1 MMKENDIRPDDS
13 MKGQAER
20 LAADVARLLRHKN
33 EFVPVACPA
42 CGAED
47 TRACYQKYGIEFVG
61 CRRCATIY
69 ASPRPKPEHL
79 DEYYR
84 HSENYAYWNKHIFPP
99 SESARREHIFKPRV
113 AKVLDIC
120 AKHGVVRGTILE
132 VGAGFGIFCEEMVR
146 ANFFHRV
153 IGIEPT
159 PDLAETCRRRGL
171 EIIEKP
177 VEQVEL
183 GQGTVDV
190 VANFEV
196 IEHLF
201 APRAFLEQCRDL
213 LTAGGVFITTCPN
226 GLGFDIAAM
235 GPLSSAVDNEHLN
248 LFNPDSLAG
257 LLESCGFE
265 VIEKQ
270 TPGQLDA
277 ELVRKQALAGA
288 FDLSAQPLLKRI
300 LLDEWDRLGGA
311 FQRFLSDNQLS
322 SNMLLVAK
330 KR

>member
-1 MMKENDIRPDDS
+1 MLKENDIRPDAA

-20 LAADVARLLRHKN
+20 LATDVARLLRHKAH
-33 EFVPVACPA
+33 FVPVACPA
-42 CGAED
+42 CGVDDAG
-47 TRACYQKYGIEFVG
+47 ACYQKYGIEFVG

-84 HSENYAYWNKHIFPP
+84 LSENYAYWNKHIFPP
-99 SESARREHIFKPRV
+99 SEAARREHIFKPRV

-120 AKHGVVRGTILE
+120 KRHGVGRGTILE
-132 VGAGFGIFCEEMVR
+132 VGAGFGIFCEEMKLVG
-146 ANFFHRV
+146 FFRRV
-153 IGIEPT
+153 VGIEPT
-159 PDLAETCRRRGL
+159 PDLAETCRRRGI

-177 VEQVEL
+177 IEQVEL
-183 GQGTVDV
+183 GQGAVDV

-201 APRAFLEQCRDL
+201 DPRSFLEKCRGL
-213 LTAGGVFITTCPN
+213 LAEGGIFITTCPN
-226 GLGFDIAAM
+226 GLGFDIQAM
-235 GPLSSAVDNEHLN
+235 GALSSAVDNEHLN
-248 LFNPDSLAG
+248 LFNPGSLGG

-265 VIEKQ
+265 VLEKQ

-277 ELVRKQALAGA
+277 ELVRKQALTGA
-288 FDLSAQPLLKRI
+288 FDLSGQPLLKRI

-311 FQRFLSDNQLS
+311 FQRFLSENQLS